1 MSKLKERR
9 DASVT
14 ESLRPV
20 VPMLKTWFL
29 DVGYDFMNSRNFK
42 LEDEM
47 LIEELTDFYLER
59 INNLMVK

>member
-29 DVGYDFMNSRNFK
+29 DVGYDFMNSRTFK